1 MLKLLNRFK
10 TRGVRK
16 VISYGNTKECVLF
29 NEDNLLRTQHF
40 HHLVGFELHLRLKT
54 SKSEE
59 KTTKFELVLFID
71 EKLLTLVQIFNSFTS

>member
-1 MLKLLNRFK
+1 M
-10 TRGVRK
+10 
-16 VISYGNTKECVLF
+16 LF
-29 NEDNLLRTQHF
+29 NEDDLLRTKHF
-40 HHLVGFELHLRLKT
+40 NHLVGFALHLSLKT